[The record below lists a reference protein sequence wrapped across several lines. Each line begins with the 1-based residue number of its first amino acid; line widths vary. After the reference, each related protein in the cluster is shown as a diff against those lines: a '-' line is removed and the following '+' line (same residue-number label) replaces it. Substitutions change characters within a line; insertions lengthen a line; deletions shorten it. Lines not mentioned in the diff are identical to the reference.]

1 MTAFQP
7 FHSAVNRIPVPR
19 EQAQK
24 KGYSSDLFEDDVAPA
39 HDHLAAERWSGSVD
53 LKITVKTPL
62 VFGEQ
67 SAEPSSSREV
77 NKQGRPCVSLPVD
90 VNGKAIVPPTM
101 IKGMISRAFETLTC
115 SRFRVFAGHDEPL
128 TYRVDPAQ
136 ANGLFPG
143 VVYYDDE
150 IQGWAVEILNGTGNK
165 NEMAL
170 LRDSVEK
177 GAGAIVLEG
186 HPNLKSGE
194 SGELPTEAE
203 VMSKF
208 RDRTEHG
215 KWVYVK
221 LTKWYGKSGKQI
233 MVTHVWNEDIGEEG
247 DFERFFRAPIEGE
260 EFAAHGFPCRTAPRH
275 KCAEDLYKDKKY
287 ERFFFKAKKGK
298 DGRWREKKGT
308 AVALPPD
315 VISKYEK
322 IVRSYVEMSKRPE
335 SRSLLNRAA
344 DGSEREKLG
353 QLLKDDPVFVV
364 LSAKT
369 LDDGAV
375 EGQVNRNV
383 KVLAV
388 LPTMV
393 GRRTYD
399 LSPAELAKKQDVF
412 PVDDKDR
419 ASAADRLFG
428 YVVPSPERGAVGGDV
443 ASRGRISISAVDS
456 SNAVIS
462 RDRRELPPLLS
473 PKMSSARRFL
483 TDSSGKTPLTA
494 SGGPLRR
501 GDYFREGQHLGAA
514 CYPVHRNQLGKNE
527 FPKGNQE
534 ELGSK
539 DGESSNDAVRLAVNS
554 WIKAGSDFKCT
565 LRYENLSRDE
575 LAALLWVLTP
585 ENLVP
590 EEERDA
596 GGNKVGYLRMGL
608 GKPYGLGVVE
618 VRMVENSLKAKT
630 GVGLANDYMSLESC
644 DGLDGKGVSSTD
656 FLLPKEEFLAREP
669 WVRAMRRA
677 AYGYAD
683 RVEVRYMTLDEN
695 KENNITD
702 SRTGVPKRNKG
713 ISPRDL
719 FGEQA
724 RKPLSIH
731 RPERNGNT
739 SNRNGGRQHGE
750 GRQGGHHGKA
760 RHRGRRH

>member
-1 MTAFQP
+1 M
-7 FHSAVNRIPVPR
+7 PR

-39 HDHLAAERWSGSVD
+39 HDHLAAERWTGSVD

-67 SAEPSSSREV
+67 GVEPSSIREV
-77 NKQGRPCVSLPVD
+77 NKQGRSCVSLPVD
-90 VNGKAIVPPTM
+90 VNGKAVVPPTM

-115 SRFRVFAGHDEPL
+115 SRFRMFSGHDEPL

-150 IQGWAVEILNGTGNK
+150 IQGWAIEVLNGTGTK
-165 NEMAL
+165 NESAL
-170 LRDSVEK
+170 LRDSAREGVGRVYLEEHFEIK
-177 GAGAIVLEG
+177 PRSGKKYPDEDQVLSEFRRRTLHGQWTRAIV
-186 HPNLKSGE
+186 
-194 SGELPTEAE
+194 
-203 VMSKF
+203 
-208 RDRTEHG
+208 
-215 KWVYVK
+215 
-221 LTKWYGKSGKQI
+221 TKWRGKSGPVTL
-233 MVTHVWNEDIGEEG
+233 VTHLWNKRRKQ
-247 DFERFFRAPIEGE
+247 FERFFEPPKGAGPGNEIEVY
-260 EFAAHGFPCRTAPRH
+260 GFPCRTAPPGKYAR
-275 KCAEDLYKDKKY
+275 DLYQDKKY
-287 ERFFFKAKKGK
+287 ERFFFKAQRTK
-298 DGRWREKKGT
+298 DGWITRGT
-308 AVALPPD
+308 ALELPSD
-315 VISKYEK
+315 VIDKYANV
-322 IVRSYVEMSKRPE
+322 VRSYIEMGEQEKGRH
-335 SRSLLNRAA
+335 LLNRAA
-344 DGSEREKLG
+344 SCVGPDKVGELSENDLVFAVLDRKELESTNRE
-353 QLLKDDPVFVV
+353 V
-364 LSAKT
+364 A
-369 LDDGAV
+369 
-375 EGQVNRNV
+375 RNV
-383 KVLAV
+383 KVKAI

-393 GRRTYD
+393 GRRAYEW
-399 LSPAELAKKQDVF
+399 SPTELAAHQGVL
-412 PVDDKDR
+412 PVSSKDR
-419 ASAADRLFG
+419 ASAADRVFG
-428 YVVPSPERGAVGGDV
+428 YVVPSPEQSAVGGDV

-473 PKMSSARRFL
+473 PKVSSARRFL
-483 TDSSGKTPLTA
+483 TNSSGKTPLTS

-501 GDYFREGQHLGAA
+501 GDYFREGQYLGSA

-534 ELGSK
+534 ELGAK
-539 DGESSNDAVRLAVNS
+539 DGESSNDAVRLAVKS

-565 LRYENLSRDE
+565 LRYQNLSRDE

-596 GGNKVGYLRMGL
+596 SSNKVGYLRMGL

-618 VRMVENSLKAKT
+618 VRMVGNSLKAKS
-630 GVGLANDYMSLESC
+630 GVDLANDYMSLESC
-644 DGLDGKGVSSTD
+644 DGLDGKGVSSAD

-731 RPERNGNT
+731 RPER
-739 SNRNGGRQHGE
+739 
-750 GRQGGHHGKA
+750 HGKTSIKCC
-760 RHRGRRH
+760 

>member
-24 KGYSSDLFEDDVAPA
+24 KGYSSDLFEDGVAPA

-67 SAEPSSSREV
+67 GVEPSSIREV

-90 VNGKAIVPPTM
+90 VNGKAVVPPTM

-115 SRFRVFAGHDEPL
+115 SRFRVFSGHDEPL

-150 IQGWAVEILNGTGNK
+150 IQGWAIEVLNGTGTK
-165 NEMAL
+165 NESAL
-170 LRDSVEK
+170 LRDSVREGVGK
-177 GAGAIVLEG
+177 VYLEEHFEIKPRSGKKYPDEDQVLSEFRRRTPHGQWTRAIV
-186 HPNLKSGE
+186 
-194 SGELPTEAE
+194 
-203 VMSKF
+203 
-208 RDRTEHG
+208 
-215 KWVYVK
+215 
-221 LTKWYGKSGKQI
+221 TKWRGKSGPVTL
-233 MVTHVWNEDIGEEG
+233 VTHLWNKRRKQ
-247 DFERFFRAPIEGE
+247 FERFFEPPKGAGPGNEIEVY
-260 EFAAHGFPCRTAPRH
+260 GFPCRTAPPGKYAR
-275 KCAEDLYKDKKY
+275 DLYQDKKY
-287 ERFFFKAKKGK
+287 ERFFFKAQRTK
-298 DGRWREKKGT
+298 DGWITRGT
-308 AVALPPD
+308 ALELPSD
-315 VISKYEK
+315 VIDKYANV
-322 IVRSYVEMSKRPE
+322 VRSYIEMGEQEKGRH
-335 SRSLLNRAA
+335 LLNRAA
-344 DGSEREKLG
+344 SCVDPDKVGELSENDL
-353 QLLKDDPVFVV
+353 VFAV
-364 LSAKT
+364 LDRKELESTNGEVA
-369 LDDGAV
+369 
-375 EGQVNRNV
+375 RNV
-383 KVLAV
+383 KVKAI

-393 GRRTYD
+393 GRRAYEW
-399 LSPAELAKKQDVF
+399 SPTELAAHQGVL
-412 PVDDKDR
+412 PVSSKDR
-419 ASAADRLFG
+419 ASAADRVFG
-428 YVVPSPERGAVGGDV
+428 YVVPSPEQSAVGGDV

-456 SNAVIS
+456 SNVVIS

-534 ELGSK
+534 ELGTK

-565 LRYENLSRDE
+565 LRYQNLSRDE

-596 GGNKVGYLRMGL
+596 SSNKVGYLRMGL

-618 VRMVENSLKAKT
+618 VRMVGNSLKAKS
-630 GVGLANDYMSLESC
+630 GLDLANDYMSLESC
-644 DGLDGKGVSSTD
+644 DGLDGEGVSSAD
-656 FLLPKEEFLAREP
+656 FLLPKEGLLMKEF
-669 WVRAMRRA
+669 WVRAMQRS
-677 AYGYAD
+677 AYGYAG
-683 RVEVRYMTLDEN
+683 RGEVRYMTLDEN
-695 KENNITD
+695 KANNLTNA
-702 SRTGVPKRNKG
+702 RTGEPKRG
-713 ISPRDL
+713 RGLSPREL
-719 FGEQA
+719 FGEDAGAPLIVQDPDRDA
-724 RKPLSIH
+724 RKNNH
-731 RPERNGNT
+731 
-739 SNRNGGRQHGE
+739 NGGRQHRG
-750 GRQGGHHGKA
+750 GRQGGHHGST
-760 RHRGRRH
+760 HHHGRRH

>member
-39 HDHLAAERWSGSVD
+39 HDHLATERWSGSVD

-67 SAEPSSSREV
+67 GVEPSAIREV

-90 VNGKAIVPPTM
+90 VNGKAVVPPTM

-115 SRFRVFAGHDEPL
+115 SRFRVFSGHDEPL

-150 IQGWAVEILNGTGNK
+150 IQGWAIEVLNGTGTK
-165 NEMAL
+165 NESAL
-170 LRDSVEK
+170 LRDSAREGVGRVYLEEHFEIK
-177 GAGAIVLEG
+177 PRSGKKYPDEDQVLSEFRRRTLHGQWTRAIV
-186 HPNLKSGE
+186 
-194 SGELPTEAE
+194 
-203 VMSKF
+203 
-208 RDRTEHG
+208 
-215 KWVYVK
+215 
-221 LTKWYGKSGKQI
+221 TKWRGKSGPVTL
-233 MVTHVWNEDIGEEG
+233 VTHLWNKRRKQ
-247 DFERFFRAPIEGE
+247 FERFFEPPKGAGPGNEIEVY
-260 EFAAHGFPCRTAPRH
+260 GFPCRTAPPGKYAR
-275 KCAEDLYKDKKY
+275 DLYQDKKY
-287 ERFFFKAKKGK
+287 ERFFFKAQRTK
-298 DGRWREKKGT
+298 DGWITRGT
-308 AVALPPD
+308 ALELPSD
-315 VISKYEK
+315 VIDKYANV
-322 IVRSYVEMSKRPE
+322 VRSYIEMGEQEKGRH
-335 SRSLLNRAA
+335 LLNRAA
-344 DGSEREKLG
+344 SCVDPDKVGELSENDL
-353 QLLKDDPVFVV
+353 VFAV
-364 LSAKT
+364 LDRKELESTNGEVA
-369 LDDGAV
+369 
-375 EGQVNRNV
+375 RNV
-383 KVLAV
+383 KVKAI

-393 GRRTYD
+393 GRRAYEW
-399 LSPAELAKKQDVF
+399 SPTELAAHQGVL
-412 PVDDKDR
+412 PVSSKDR
-419 ASAADRLFG
+419 ASAADRVFG
-428 YVVPSPERGAVGGDV
+428 YVVPSPEQSAVGGDV

-473 PKMSSARRFL
+473 PKVSSARRFL
-483 TDSSGKTPLTA
+483 TDSSGKTPLTS

-501 GDYFREGQHLGAA
+501 GDYFREGQYLGFA

-534 ELGSK
+534 ELGAK
-539 DGESSNDAVRLAVNS
+539 DGESSNDAVRLAVKS

-565 LRYENLSRDE
+565 LRYQNFSRDE
-575 LAALLWVLTP
+575 LAALLWALTP

-596 GGNKVGYLRMGL
+596 SSNKVGYLRMGL

-618 VRMVENSLKAKT
+618 VRMVGNSLKAKS
-630 GVGLANDYMSLESC
+630 GVDLANDYMSLESC
-644 DGLDGKGVSSTD
+644 DGLDGKGVSSAD

-669 WVRAMRRA
+669 WVRAMQRS

-731 RPERNGNT
+731 RPERNGKT

-760 RHRGRRH
+760 RHHGRRH

>member
-39 HDHLAAERWSGSVD
+39 HDHLAAERWTGSVD

-67 SAEPSSSREV
+67 SAESSSSREV

-90 VNGKAIVPPTM
+90 VNGKAVVPPTM

-150 IQGWAVEILNGTGNK
+150 IQGWAIEVLNGTGTK
-165 NEMAL
+165 NESAL
-170 LRDSVEK
+170 MRDSAREGVGRVYVEEHFELK
-177 GAGAIVLEG
+177 PRSGKKYPDEDQVLSEFRRRTPHGQWTRAIV
-186 HPNLKSGE
+186 
-194 SGELPTEAE
+194 
-203 VMSKF
+203 
-208 RDRTEHG
+208 
-215 KWVYVK
+215 
-221 LTKWYGKSGKQI
+221 TKWRGKSGPVTL
-233 MVTHVWNEDIGEEG
+233 VTHLWNKKRKQ
-247 DFERFFRAPIEGE
+247 FERFFEPPKGAGPGNEIEVY
-260 EFAAHGFPCRTAPRH
+260 GFPCRTAPPGKYAR
-275 KCAEDLYKDKKY
+275 DLYQDKKY
-287 ERFFFKAKKGK
+287 ERFFFKAQRTR
-298 DGRWREKKGT
+298 DGWITRGT
-308 AVALPPD
+308 ALKLPSD
-315 VISKYEK
+315 VIGKYANV
-322 IVRSYVEMSKRPE
+322 VRSYIEMGEQEKGRH
-335 SRSLLNRAA
+335 LLNRAA
-344 DGSEREKLG
+344 SCVDPDKIGELSENDL
-353 QLLKDDPVFVV
+353 VYAV
-364 LSAKT
+364 LDRKELESTNGEVA
-369 LDDGAV
+369 
-375 EGQVNRNV
+375 RNV
-383 KVLAV
+383 KVKAIV
-388 LPTMV
+388 PTMV
-393 GRRTYD
+393 GRRAYEW
-399 LSPAELAKKQDVF
+399 SPTELAARQGVL
-412 PVDDKDR
+412 PVSSKDR
-419 ASAADRLFG
+419 ASAADRVFG
-428 YVVPSPERGAVGGDV
+428 YVVPSPERSAVGGDV

-473 PKMSSARRFL
+473 PKVSSARRFL

-501 GDYFREGQHLGAA
+501 GDYFREGQYLGAA

-539 DGESSNDAVRLAVNS
+539 DGEPSNDAVRLAVKS
-554 WIKAGSDFKCT
+554 WIKVGSDFKCT

-596 GGNKVGYLRMGL
+596 SSNKVGYLRMGL

-618 VRMVENSLKAKT
+618 VRMVGNSLKAKT
-630 GVGLANDYMSLESC
+630 GVDLANDYMSLESC
-644 DGLDGKGVSSTD
+644 DGLDGKGVSSAD
-656 FLLPKEEFLAREP
+656 FLLPKEGFLAREP

-702 SRTGVPKRNKG
+702 SRTGAPKRNKG

-731 RPERNGNT
+731 RPERNGNMG
-739 SNRNGGRQHGE
+739 NRNGGRQHRG
-750 GRQGGHHGKA
+750 GRQGGHHGNTH
-760 RHRGRRH
+760 HRGRRH

>member
-7 FHSAVNRIPVPR
+7 FHSAVNRIPVLR
-19 EQAQK
+19 DHAQK
-24 KGYSSDLFEDDVAPA
+24 KGYSSDLFEDGAAPA

-67 SAEPSSSREV
+67 GVEPSSSREAH
-77 NKQGRPCVSLPVD
+77 KQGRPCVSLPVD
-90 VNGKAIVPPTM
+90 VNGKAVVPPTM

-177 GAGAIVLEG
+177 GAGTIVLEG

-203 VMSKF
+203 VMSEF

-260 EFAAHGFPCRTAPRH
+260 EFAAHGFPCRTAPRN
-275 KCAEDLYKDKKY
+275 KCAKDLYKDKKY

-399 LSPAELAKKQDVF
+399 LSPAELAKSQHVF
-412 PVDDKDR
+412 PVGGKDR
-419 ASAADRLFG
+419 ASAADRVFG

-473 PKMSSARRFL
+473 PKVSSARRFL

-501 GDYFREGQHLGAA
+501 GDYFREGQYLGAA

-534 ELGSK
+534 ELGAK
-539 DGESSNDAVRLAVNS
+539 GGESSNDAVRLAVKS
-554 WIKAGSDFKCT
+554 WIKAGSELKCT

-596 GGNKVGYLRMGL
+596 SSSKVGYLRMGL

-618 VRMVENSLKAKT
+618 VRMVGHSLKART
-630 GVGLANDYMSLESC
+630 GADLANDYVLLESC
-644 DGLDGKGVSSTD
+644 DGLDRQDTSPVD
-656 FLLPKEEFLAREP
+656 FSLPKEDLLMKEP
-669 WVRAMRRA
+669 WVRAMQRS
-677 AYGYAD
+677 AYGYAG
-683 RVEVRYMTLDEN
+683 RREVRYMTLDEN
-695 KENNITD
+695 KANNLTD
-702 SRTGVPKRNKG
+702 ARTSEPKRGRG

-719 FGEQA
+719 FGEDA
-724 RKPLSIH
+724 GVPLTIQD
-731 RPERNGNT
+731 PDRNDTKN
-739 SNRNGGRQHGE
+739 NRNGGRQHRG
-750 GRQGGHHGKA
+750 GRQGGHHGDT
-760 RHRGRRH
+760 HHHGRRH

>member
-39 HDHLAAERWSGSVD
+39 HDHLAAERWTGSVD

-67 SAEPSSSREV
+67 SAESSSSREV

-90 VNGKAIVPPTM
+90 VNGKAVVPPTM

-150 IQGWAVEILNGTGNK
+150 IQGWAIEVLNGTGTK
-165 NEMAL
+165 NESAL
-170 LRDSVEK
+170 MRDSAREGVGRVYVEEHFELK
-177 GAGAIVLEG
+177 PRSGKKYPDEDQVLSEFRRRTPHGQWTRAIV
-186 HPNLKSGE
+186 
-194 SGELPTEAE
+194 
-203 VMSKF
+203 
-208 RDRTEHG
+208 
-215 KWVYVK
+215 
-221 LTKWYGKSGKQI
+221 TKWRGKSGPVTL
-233 MVTHVWNEDIGEEG
+233 VTHLWNKKRKQ
-247 DFERFFRAPIEGE
+247 FERFFEPPKGAGPGNEIEVY
-260 EFAAHGFPCRTAPRH
+260 GFPCRTAPPGKYAR
-275 KCAEDLYKDKKY
+275 DLYQDKKY
-287 ERFFFKAKKGK
+287 ERFFFKAQRTR
-298 DGRWREKKGT
+298 DGWITRGT
-308 AVALPPD
+308 ALKLPSD
-315 VISKYEK
+315 VIGKYANV
-322 IVRSYVEMSKRPE
+322 VRSYIEMGEQEKGRH
-335 SRSLLNRAA
+335 LLNRAA
-344 DGSEREKLG
+344 SCVDPDKIGELSENDL
-353 QLLKDDPVFVV
+353 VYAV
-364 LSAKT
+364 LDRKELESTNGEVA
-369 LDDGAV
+369 
-375 EGQVNRNV
+375 RNV
-383 KVLAV
+383 KVKAIV
-388 LPTMV
+388 PTMV
-393 GRRTYD
+393 GRRAYEW
-399 LSPAELAKKQDVF
+399 SPTELAARQGVL
-412 PVDDKDR
+412 PVSSKDR
-419 ASAADRLFG
+419 ASAADRVFG
-428 YVVPSPERGAVGGDV
+428 YVVPSPERSAVGGDV

-473 PKMSSARRFL
+473 PKVSSARRFL

-501 GDYFREGQHLGAA
+501 GDYFREGQYLGAA
-514 CYPVHRNQLGKNE
+514 CYPVHRNQLGKHE

-539 DGESSNDAVRLAVNS
+539 DGEPSNDAVRLAVKS
-554 WIKAGSDFKCT
+554 WIKVGSDFKCT

-596 GGNKVGYLRMGL
+596 SSNKVGYLRMGL

-618 VRMVENSLKAKT
+618 VRMVGNSLKAKT
-630 GVGLANDYMSLESC
+630 GVDLANDYMSLESC
-644 DGLDGKGVSSTD
+644 DGLDGKGVSSAD
-656 FLLPKEEFLAREP
+656 FLLPKEGFLAREP

-702 SRTGVPKRNKG
+702 SRTGAPKRNKG

-731 RPERNGNT
+731 RPERNGNMG
-739 SNRNGGRQHGE
+739 NRNGGRQHRG
-750 GRQGGHHGKA
+750 GRQGGHHGNTH
-760 RHRGRRH
+760 HRGRRH

>member
-39 HDHLAAERWSGSVD
+39 HDHLAAARWTGSVD

-101 IKGMISRAFETLTC
+101 IKGVISRAFETLTC

-150 IQGWAVEILNGTGNK
+150 IQGWAIEVLNGTGTK
-165 NEMAL
+165 NESAL
-170 LRDSVEK
+170 LRDSAREGTGRVYIEEHFDLK
-177 GAGAIVLEG
+177 PRSGKKYPDEDQVLSDFRRRTPHGQWTRAIV
-186 HPNLKSGE
+186 
-194 SGELPTEAE
+194 
-203 VMSKF
+203 
-208 RDRTEHG
+208 
-215 KWVYVK
+215 
-221 LTKWYGKSGKQI
+221 TKWRGKSGPVTL
-233 MVTHVWNEDIGEEG
+233 VTHLWNKRRKQ
-247 DFERFFRAPIEGE
+247 FERFFEPPKGAGPGNEIEVY
-260 EFAAHGFPCRTAPRH
+260 GFPCRTAPPGKYAR
-275 KCAEDLYKDKKY
+275 DLYQDKKY
-287 ERFFFKAKKGK
+287 ERFFFKAQRTK
-298 DGRWREKKGT
+298 DGWITRGT
-308 AVALPPD
+308 ALELPSD
-315 VISKYEK
+315 VIGKYANV
-322 IVRSYVEMSKRPE
+322 VRSYIEMGEQEKGRH
-335 SRSLLNRAA
+335 LLNRAA
-344 DGSEREKLG
+344 SCVDPDKVGELSENDL
-353 QLLKDDPVFVV
+353 VYAV
-364 LSAKT
+364 LDRKELESTNGEVA
-369 LDDGAV
+369 
-375 EGQVNRNV
+375 RNV
-383 KVLAV
+383 KVKAI

-393 GRRTYD
+393 GRRAYEW
-399 LSPAELAKKQDVF
+399 SPTELAAHQGVL
-412 PVDDKDR
+412 PVSSKDR
-419 ASAADRLFG
+419 ASAADRVFG
-428 YVVPSPERGAVGGDV
+428 YVVPSPERGAIGGDV

-473 PKMSSARRFL
+473 PKVSSARRFL

-501 GDYFREGQHLGAA
+501 GDYFGEGQYLGAA
-514 CYPVHRNQLGKNE
+514 CYPVHRNKLGKNE

-534 ELGSK
+534 ELGAK

-554 WIKAGSDFKCT
+554 WIKVGSDFKCT

-618 VRMVENSLKAKT
+618 VRMVGNSLEAKS
-630 GVGLANDYMSLESC
+630 GVDLANDYMSLESC
-644 DGLDGKGVSSTD
+644 DGLGGKGVSSAD
-656 FLLPKEEFLAREP
+656 FLLSKEEFLAREP

-739 SNRNGGRQHGE
+739 SNRNGGQQHRG
-750 GRQGGHHGKA
+750 GRQGGHHGNT
-760 RHRGRRH
+760 HHHGRRH

>member
-39 HDHLAAERWSGSVD
+39 HDHLAAERWTGSVD

-67 SAEPSSSREV
+67 GVEPSSIREV
-77 NKQGRPCVSLPVD
+77 NKQGRSCVSLPVD
-90 VNGKAIVPPTM
+90 VNGKAVVPPTM

-115 SRFRVFAGHDEPL
+115 SRFRMFSGHDEPL

-150 IQGWAVEILNGTGNK
+150 IQGWAIEVLNGTGTK
-165 NEMAL
+165 NESAL
-170 LRDSVEK
+170 LRDSAREGVGRVYLEEHFEIK
-177 GAGAIVLEG
+177 PRSGKKYPDEDQVLSEFRRRTLHGQWTRAIV
-186 HPNLKSGE
+186 
-194 SGELPTEAE
+194 
-203 VMSKF
+203 
-208 RDRTEHG
+208 
-215 KWVYVK
+215 
-221 LTKWYGKSGKQI
+221 TKWRGKSGPVTL
-233 MVTHVWNEDIGEEG
+233 VTHLWNKRRKQ
-247 DFERFFRAPIEGE
+247 FERFFEPPKGAGPGNEIEVY
-260 EFAAHGFPCRTAPRH
+260 GFPCRTAPSGKYAR
-275 KCAEDLYKDKKY
+275 DLYQDKKY
-287 ERFFFKAKKGK
+287 ERFFFKAQRTK
-298 DGRWREKKGT
+298 DGWITRGT
-308 AVALPPD
+308 ALELPSD
-315 VISKYEK
+315 VIDKYANV
-322 IVRSYVEMSKRPE
+322 VRSYIEMGEQEKGRH
-335 SRSLLNRAA
+335 LLNRAA
-344 DGSEREKLG
+344 SCVGPDKVGELSENDL
-353 QLLKDDPVFVV
+353 VFAV
-364 LSAKT
+364 LDRKELESTNGEVA
-369 LDDGAV
+369 
-375 EGQVNRNV
+375 RNV
-383 KVLAV
+383 KVKAI

-393 GRRTYD
+393 GRRAHEW
-399 LSPAELAKKQDVF
+399 SPTELAAHQGVL
-412 PVDDKDR
+412 PVSSKDR
-419 ASAADRLFG
+419 ASAADRVFG
-428 YVVPSPERGAVGGDV
+428 YVVPSPEQSAVGGDV

-456 SNAVIS
+456 SNAAIS

-473 PKMSSARRFL
+473 PKVSSARRFL
-483 TDSSGKTPLTA
+483 TDSSGKTPLTS

-501 GDYFREGQHLGAA
+501 GDYFREGQYLGSA

-534 ELGSK
+534 ELGAK
-539 DGESSNDAVRLAVNS
+539 DGESSNDAVRLAVKS

-565 LRYENLSRDE
+565 LRYQNLSRDE

-596 GGNKVGYLRMGL
+596 SSNKVGYLRMGL

-618 VRMVENSLKAKT
+618 VRMVGNSLKAKS
-630 GVGLANDYMSLESC
+630 GVNLANDYMSLESC
-644 DGLDGKGVSSTD
+644 DGLDGKGVSSAD

-677 AYGYAD
+677 AYGYGD

-731 RPERNGNT
+731 RPERNGKT
-739 SNRNGGRQHGE
+739 SNRNGGRQHRG
-750 GRQGGHHGKA
+750 GRQGGHHGNT
-760 RHRGRRH
+760 HHHGRRH

>member
-39 HDHLAAERWSGSVD
+39 HDHLAAARWTGSVD

-67 SAEPSSSREV
+67 SAEPSSSHEV

-90 VNGKAIVPPTM
+90 VNGKAMVPPTM
-101 IKGMISRAFETLTC
+101 IKGMISRAFEVLTC

-150 IQGWAVEILNGTGNK
+150 IQGWAIEVLNGTGTK
-165 NEMAL
+165 NESAL
-170 LRDSVEK
+170 LRDSVREGVGRVYIK
-177 GAGAIVLEG
+177 EHFDLKSRSGKKYPDEDQVLSDFRRRTPHGQWTRAIV
-186 HPNLKSGE
+186 
-194 SGELPTEAE
+194 
-203 VMSKF
+203 
-208 RDRTEHG
+208 
-215 KWVYVK
+215 
-221 LTKWYGKSGKQI
+221 TKWRGKSGSVTL
-233 MVTHVWNEDIGEEG
+233 VTHLWNKRRKQ
-247 DFERFFRAPIEGE
+247 FERFFEPPKGAGPGNEIEVY
-260 EFAAHGFPCRTAPRH
+260 GFPCRTAPPGKYAR
-275 KCAEDLYKDKKY
+275 DLYQDKKY
-287 ERFFFKAKKGK
+287 ERFFFKAQRTK
-298 DGRWREKKGT
+298 DGWITRGT
-308 AVALPPD
+308 ALELPSD
-315 VISKYEK
+315 VIGKYANV
-322 IVRSYVEMSKRPE
+322 VRSYIEMGEQERG
-335 SRSLLNRAA
+335 RHLLNRAA
-344 DGSEREKLG
+344 SCVDPDKVGELSENDL
-353 QLLKDDPVFVV
+353 VYAV
-364 LSAKT
+364 LDRKELESTNGEVA
-369 LDDGAV
+369 
-375 EGQVNRNV
+375 RNIKV
-383 KVLAV
+383 KAI

-393 GRRTYD
+393 GRRAYEW
-399 LSPAELAKKQDVF
+399 SPTELAAHQGVL
-412 PVDDKDR
+412 PVSSKDR
-419 ASAADRLFG
+419 ASAADRVFG

-473 PKMSSARRFL
+473 PRMSSARRFL

-534 ELGSK
+534 ELGAK
-539 DGESSNDAVRLAVNS
+539 GGESSNDAVRLAVNS

-575 LAALLWVLTP
+575 LAALLWVFTP

-630 GVGLANDYMSLESC
+630 GVDLANDYMSLESC
-644 DGLDGKGVSSTD
+644 DGLDDEGVSSTD

-702 SRTGVPKRNKG
+702 SRTGAPKRNKG

-739 SNRNGGRQHGE
+739 SNRNGGRQHRG
-750 GRQGGHHGKA
+750 GRQGGHHGNT
-760 RHRGRRH
+760 HHHGRRH

>member
-39 HDHLAAERWSGSVD
+39 HDHLAAERWTGSVD

-67 SAEPSSSREV
+67 SAESSSSREV

-90 VNGKAIVPPTM
+90 VNGKAVVPPTM

-150 IQGWAVEILNGTGNK
+150 IQGWAIEVLNGTGTK
-165 NEMAL
+165 NESAL
-170 LRDSVEK
+170 MRDSAREGVGRVYVEEHFELK
-177 GAGAIVLEG
+177 PRSGKKYPDEDQVLSEFRRRTPHGQWTRAIV
-186 HPNLKSGE
+186 
-194 SGELPTEAE
+194 
-203 VMSKF
+203 
-208 RDRTEHG
+208 
-215 KWVYVK
+215 
-221 LTKWYGKSGKQI
+221 TKWRGKSGPVTL
-233 MVTHVWNEDIGEEG
+233 VTHLWNKKRKQ
-247 DFERFFRAPIEGE
+247 FERFFEPPKGAGPGNEIEVY
-260 EFAAHGFPCRTAPRH
+260 GFPCRTAPPGKYAR
-275 KCAEDLYKDKKY
+275 DLYQDKKY
-287 ERFFFKAKKGK
+287 ERFFFKAQRTS
-298 DGRWREKKGT
+298 DGWITRGT
-308 AVALPPD
+308 ALKLPSY
-315 VISKYEK
+315 VIGKYANV
-322 IVRSYVEMSKRPE
+322 VRSYIEMGEQEKGRH
-335 SRSLLNRAA
+335 LLNRAA
-344 DGSEREKLG
+344 SCVDPDKIGELSENDL
-353 QLLKDDPVFVV
+353 VYAV
-364 LSAKT
+364 LDRKELESTNGEVA
-369 LDDGAV
+369 
-375 EGQVNRNV
+375 RNV
-383 KVLAV
+383 KVKAIV
-388 LPTMV
+388 PTMV
-393 GRRTYD
+393 GRRAYEW
-399 LSPAELAKKQDVF
+399 SPTELAARQGVL
-412 PVDDKDR
+412 PVSSKDR
-419 ASAADRLFG
+419 ASAADRVFG
-428 YVVPSPERGAVGGDV
+428 YVVPSPERSAVGGDV

-473 PKMSSARRFL
+473 PKVSSARRFL

-501 GDYFREGQHLGAA
+501 GDYFREGQYLGAA

-539 DGESSNDAVRLAVNS
+539 DGEPSNDAVRLAVKS
-554 WIKAGSDFKCT
+554 WIKVGSDFKCT

-596 GGNKVGYLRMGL
+596 SSNKVGYLRMGL

-618 VRMVENSLKAKT
+618 VRMVGNSLKAKT
-630 GVGLANDYMSLESC
+630 GVDLANDYMSLESC
-644 DGLDGKGVSSTD
+644 DGLDGKGVSSAD
-656 FLLPKEEFLAREP
+656 FLLPKEGFLAREP

-702 SRTGVPKRNKG
+702 SRTGAPKRNKG

-731 RPERNGNT
+731 RPERNGNMG
-739 SNRNGGRQHGE
+739 NRNGGRQHRG
-750 GRQGGHHGKA
+750 GRQGGHHGNTH
-760 RHRGRRH
+760 HRGRRH